1 MNMDLLTERGFIC
14 ELDTPQKKIFRR
26 KDVAVIL
33 DGIKLI
39 VEYEMNCIYE
49 IDNWTEEDLLAPVW
63 LSYMT
68 QSQREVVEEVLG
80 LPNLK
85 HLVRAYTEEKD
96 LQKIVEAVIKK
107 SGTTAPPR

>member
-33 DGIKLI
+33 NGNHLT
-39 VEYEMNCIYE
+39 VEYDLNDIYDV
-49 IDNWTEEDLLAPVW
+49 DNWTEADLLVPVW

-80 LPNLK
+80 RPNMK
-85 HLVRAYTEEKD
+85 HLVRAYTEEDD
-96 LQKIVEAVIKK
+96 LREIVEAVIQK